1 VPGEKPVPGNLAP
14 DYQAALDEIERAGR
28 TSADPLKL
36 SLAAAREKQHAYFA
50 YLSRD
55 LPKVDATLDLTLD
68 GPHGKLPVRV
78 HWPTSARG
86 QAYTVFVRGAGWWA
100 GNLDTHD
107 RSARQFANLTGFP
120 VCSID
125 YHCAPEAH
133 FPVQVDETVF
143 AVEWVAVHA
152 SELGLGG
159 DFILQGE
166 SAGANLSAVATSRL
180 VERGKTAPRGL
191 VLFYGNFAGPTE
203 KSRPYSRWVWSQY
216 LGSETLTPD
225 PNAVPLNA
233 DVKGFP
239 PTWLSVGEE
248 DPLVTDTMQMAEKL
262 AGAGVPCTVRQYPGL
277 PHAYVMLSGMSAT
290 AQAAVLD
297 STRCAAEMLGA
308 PR

>member
-1 VPGEKPVPGNLAP
+1 MAGNLAP

-50 YLSRD
+50 YLNKD
-55 LPKVDATLDLTLD
+55 LPEVDATRDLTLT
-68 GPHGKLPVRV
+68 GPHGKLPIRV

-86 QAYTVFVRGAGWWA
+86 QDYTIFVRGAGWWA
-100 GNLDTHD
+100 GDLDTHD
-107 RSARQFANLTGFP
+107 RSARQFAKLTGFP

-133 FPVQVDETVF
+133 FPVQLEEVVF
-143 AVEWVAVHA
+143 AVDHLAGHA
-152 SELGLGG
+152 AELGLGG

-166 SAGANLSAVATSRL
+166 SAGANLCALATAELLRRS
-180 VERGKTAPRGL
+180 KAAPKGL

-203 KSRPYSRWVWSQY
+203 KSRAYSRWVWSQY
-216 LGSETLTPD
+216 LGTDTLEPYAQ
-225 PNAVPLNA
+225 AVPLNA

-239 PTWLSVGEE
+239 PTWLGVGEQ
-248 DPLVTDTMQMAEKL
+248 DPLLTDTMQMAEKL
-262 AGAGVPCTVRQYPGL
+262 SGAGVPCTVRQYPGL

-290 AQAAVLD
+290 AHAAVLD
-297 STRCAAEMLGA
+297 ATRCAAEMLGA